1 MNFIQIAFFFKK
13 HNKIEY
19 KHPDL
24 ILFFSYEFTLIYC
37 NISQNIVDEDK
48 TGLTDVQIHD
58 RDMDWLNQSDGKV
71 FTHRN

>member
-1 MNFIQIAFFFKK
+1 M
-13 HNKIEY
+13 
-19 KHPDL
+19 
-24 ILFFSYEFTLIYC
+24 
-37 NISQNIVDEDK
+37 SQNIVDEDK